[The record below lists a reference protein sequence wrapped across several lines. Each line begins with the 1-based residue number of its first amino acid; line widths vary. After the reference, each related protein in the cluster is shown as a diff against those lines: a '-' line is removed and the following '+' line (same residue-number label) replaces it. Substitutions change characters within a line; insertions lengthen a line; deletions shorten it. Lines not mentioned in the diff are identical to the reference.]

1 MPISVAD
8 YLAML
13 ARTRKKSKDTGPPPG
28 ASREVESIHT
38 PILEW
43 CRKQVPM
50 PAVIHSRSDKR
61 SSTNLGVPDFVIL
74 WQGHLILIEAKTKS
88 GKLSFHQMVWKHLAE
103 VNEFEVHIIRSYEE
117 FLALVEKL
125 KPRAEKG

>member
-13 ARTRKKSKDTGPPPG
+13 ARTRKKSKDIGPPPG

-43 CRKQVPM
+43 CRQQTPM

-61 SSTNLGVPDFVIL
+61 ASTNLGVPDFVIL
-74 WQGHLILIEAKTKS
+74 WHGNCILIEAKTKT
-88 GKLSFHQMVWKHLAE
+88 GKLSFHQNVWKHLAE
-103 VNEFEVHIIRSYEE
+103 VNEFPVHIIRSYDE
-117 FLALVEKL
+117 FLKLVEEIKT
-125 KPRAEKG
+125 RAAKG